1 MDSSVISQPL
11 KLKNK
16 SLVQILFD
24 NFDLLLFPVIIEI
37 YLLVNQ
43 KTRIYGIILFF
54 LITLL
59 TIILYKIHKHR
70 LYKKIIKL
78 TESKDFKYKISIR
91 LYDFQ
96 PHPFIFKNYVE
107 VPYIVFCNDFS
118 ITKHGAAQISVIYEN
133 HSQPES
139 KVYLDEKYEI
149 DVWKGMYEEIVDL
162 KTNTVLTSKELEAFL
177 NQEKNRGEI

>member
-1 MDSSVISQPL
+1 MNQSGPL

-16 SLVQILFD
+16 SLMQILND
-24 NFDLLLFPVIIEI
+24 NLDLFLLPLIIEI
-37 YLLVNQ
+37 YLCVNQ
-43 KTRIYGIILFF
+43 KTRIYGITLFC

-70 LYKKIIKL
+70 LYKKIIEL
-78 TESKDFKYKISIR
+78 TESKEFKYKISLN
-91 LYDFQ
+91 LYDFH
-96 PHPFIFKNYVE
+96 PHPFISRNYIY
-107 VPYIVFCNDFS
+107 VPYLVFCNDFS
-118 ITKHGAAQISVIYEN
+118 INKHGAVEISVLYEN
-133 HSQPES
+133 HSQPDS

-177 NQEKNRGEI
+177 SQEENREKI

>member
-1 MDSSVISQPL
+1 MDSSVIPQPL

-16 SLVQILFD
+16 SLMQTLSD
-24 NFDLLLFPVIIEI
+24 DLDLLLCPVIIEI
-37 YLLVNQ
+37 YLCVNQ

-70 LYKKIIKL
+70 LYKKIIEL
-78 TESKDFKYKISIR
+78 TESKEFKYKISLR
-91 LYDFQ
+91 LNDF
-96 PHPFIFKNYVE
+96 HPYFGCKKYVE
-107 VPYIVFCNDFS
+107 VPYLVFCNDFS
-118 ITKHGAAQISVIYEN
+118 IDKQGAVEISVIYEN

-139 KVYLDEKYEI
+139 KVYFDEKYVI
-149 DVWKGMYEEIVDL
+149 DIWKGMYEEIVDL

-177 NQEKNRGEI
+177 TQEENREKI

>member
-1 MDSSVISQPL
+1 MNQSRPL

-16 SLVQILFD
+16 NLAQIFFD
-24 NFDLLLFPVIIEI
+24 NFYFLLFPLIIEI

-43 KTRIYGIILFF
+43 KTRIYGITLFF

-70 LYKKIIKL
+70 LYKKIIEL
-78 TESKDFKYKISIR
+78 TESKEFKYKISLN
-91 LYDFQ
+91 LYDFH
-96 PHPFIFKNYVE
+96 PHPFISRNYVD
-107 VPYIVFCNDFS
+107 VPYLVFCNDFS
-118 ITKHGAAQISVIYEN
+118 INKHGAVEISVLYEN
-133 HSQPES
+133 HSQPDS

-177 NQEKNRGEI
+177 NQEENREKI

>member
-1 MDSSVISQPL
+1 MDSSVNSQPL

-16 SLVQILFD
+16 SLMQILHD
-24 NFDLLLFPVIIEI
+24 NLELLLLPVIVET
-37 YLLVNQ
+37 LLIANQ
-43 KTRIYGIILFF
+43 KTRIYGIILFI

-59 TIILYKIHKHR
+59 TIILYKIHKYR
-70 LYKKIIKL
+70 LYKKIIEL
-78 TESKDFKYKISIR
+78 TESKEFKYKISLR
-91 LYDFQ
+91 LNDF
-96 PHPFIFKNYVE
+96 HPYFSVKNYVE

-118 ITKHGAAQISVIYEN
+118 INKHGAAQISVIYEN

-149 DVWKGMYEEIVDL
+149 DVWKGFYEEIVDL

-177 NQEKNRGEI
+177 NQEEKK

>member
-1 MDSSVISQPL
+1 MDSSVNSQPL

-16 SLVQILFD
+16 SLMQILSD
-24 NFDLLLFPVIIEI
+24 NLELLLLPVIVET
-37 YLLVNQ
+37 LLIANQ
-43 KTRIYGIILFF
+43 KTRIYGIILFI

-59 TIILYKIHKHR
+59 TIILYKIHKYR
-70 LYKKIIKL
+70 LYKKIIEL
-78 TESKDFKYKISIR
+78 TESKEFKYKISLR
-91 LYDFQ
+91 LNDF
-96 PHPFIFKNYVE
+96 HPYLSVKNYVE

-118 ITKHGAAQISVIYEN
+118 INKHGAAQISVIYEN

-149 DVWKGMYEEIVDL
+149 DVWKGFYEEIVDL

-177 NQEKNRGEI
+177 NQEEKK

>member
-16 SLVQILFD
+16 SLMQILND
-24 NFDLLLFPVIIEI
+24 NLELLLFPVIVET
-37 YLLVNQ
+37 LLIGFQ

-59 TIILYKIHKHR
+59 TIILYKFHKYR
-70 LYKKIIKL
+70 LYKKIIEL
-78 TESKDFKYKISIR
+78 TESKEFKYKISLR
-91 LYDFQ
+91 LIDF
-96 PHPFIFKNYVE
+96 HPSFSCKNYIE
-107 VPYIVFCNDFS
+107 VPYLVFCNDFF
-118 ITKHGAAQISVIYEN
+118 INKHGAAQISVIYEN

-177 NQEKNRGEI
+177 NQEENRGEI

>member
-1 MDSSVISQPL
+1 MNQSRPL

-16 SLVQILFD
+16 SLMQILHD
-24 NFDLLLFPVIIEI
+24 NLELLLFPVIVET
-37 YLLVNQ
+37 LLIGYQ
-43 KTRIYGIILFF
+43 KTRIYGIILFI

-59 TIILYKIHKHR
+59 TIILYKIHKYR
-70 LYKKIIKL
+70 LYKKIIEL
-78 TESKDFKYKISIR
+78 TESKKFKYKISLR
-91 LYDFQ
+91 LNDF
-96 PHPFIFKNYVE
+96 HPYFSCKNYVE
-107 VPYIVFCNDFS
+107 VPYLVFCNDFS
-118 ITKHGAAQISVIYEN
+118 INKHGAAQISVIYEN

-177 NQEKNRGEI
+177 NQEENRGKYNAK

>member
-1 MDSSVISQPL
+1 MDSSVNSQPL

-16 SLVQILFD
+16 SLMQILHD
-24 NFDLLLFPVIIEI
+24 NLELLLLPLIIEI
-37 YLLVNQ
+37 YLCVNQ
-43 KTRIYGIILFF
+43 KTRIYGITLFF

-70 LYKKIIKL
+70 LYKKITEL
-78 TESKDFKYKISIR
+78 TESKEFKYKIS
-91 LYDFQ
+91 LVLQDF
-96 PHPFIFKNYVE
+96 HPCFTCKTYVE
-107 VPYIVFCNDFS
+107 VPYLVFCNDFS
-118 ITKHGAAQISVIYEN
+118 INKHGAAQISVIYEN

-149 DVWKGMYEEIVDL
+149 DVWKGLYEEIVDL

-177 NQEKNRGEI
+177 NQEENREKI

>member
-1 MDSSVISQPL
+1 MNQSRPL

-16 SLVQILFD
+16 SLRQILSD
-24 NFDLLLFPVIIEI
+24 NLDLLLFPVIVEI
-37 YLLVNQ
+37 LLFANQ

-59 TIILYKIHKHR
+59 TTILYKIHKNR
-70 LYKKIIKL
+70 LFKKIIEL
-78 TESKDFKYKISIR
+78 TESKEFKYKISLR
-91 LYDFQ
+91 LNDFH
-96 PHPFIFKNYVE
+96 PHPFSFKNYVE
-107 VPYIVFCNDFS
+107 VPYLVFCNDFS
-118 ITKHGAAQISVIYEN
+118 INKHGTAQISVIYEN

-162 KTNTVLTSKELEAFL
+162 NKNSVLTSKELEAFL
-177 NQEKNRGEI
+177 NQEENKEKI

>member
-1 MDSSVISQPL
+1 MNQSRPL

-16 SLVQILFD
+16 SLMQILND
-24 NFDLLLFPVIIEI
+24 NLDLLLLPLIIEI
-37 YLLVNQ
+37 YLCVYQ
-43 KTRIYGIILFF
+43 KTRIYGITLFF

-70 LYKKIIKL
+70 LYKKIIEL
-78 TESKDFKYKISIR
+78 TESKEFKYKISLI
-91 LYDFQ
+91 LQDF
-96 PHPFIFKNYVE
+96 HPYFTCKNYVE

-118 ITKHGAAQISVIYEN
+118 INKHGVVQISVLYEN
-133 HSQPES
+133 HSEPES

-149 DVWKGMYEEIVDL
+149 DVWEGMYEEIVDL

-177 NQEKNRGEI
+177 NQEENEETT

>member
-1 MDSSVISQPL
+1 MNQSRPL

-16 SLVQILFD
+16 NLTQIFFD
-24 NFDLLLFPVIIEI
+24 NFYFLLFPLIIEI

-43 KTRIYGIILFF
+43 KTRIYGITLFF

-70 LYKKIIKL
+70 LYKKIIEL
-78 TESKDFKYKISIR
+78 TESKEFKYKIS
-91 LYDFQ
+91 LWLNDF
-96 PHPFIFKNYVE
+96 HPSFGVKHYVE
-107 VPYIVFCNDFS
+107 VPYLVFCNDFS
-118 ITKHGAAQISVIYEN
+118 INKHGAVEIFVLYEN
-133 HSQPES
+133 HSQPDS
-139 KVYLDEKYEI
+139 KVYLDEKYE

-177 NQEKNRGEI
+177 NQEENREKI

>member
-1 MDSSVISQPL
+1 MSQKKPI

-16 SLVQILFD
+16 NLTQIFFD
-24 NFDLLLFPVIIEI
+24 NFYLLLLPLIIEI
-37 YLLVNQ
+37 YLCVNQ
-43 KTRIYGIILFF
+43 KTRIYGITLFF

-70 LYKKIIKL
+70 LYKKIIEL
-78 TESKDFKYKISIR
+78 TESKEFKYKISLS
-91 LYDFQ
+91 LYDFH
-96 PHPFIFKNYVE
+96 PHPFIFNNYVE

-118 ITKHGAAQISVIYEN
+118 INKHGAVQISVLHEN
-133 HSQPES
+133 HSEPES

-162 KTNTVLTSKELEAFL
+162 ETNNILTSKELEAFL
-177 NQEKNRGEI
+177 NQEENEETT

>member
-1 MDSSVISQPL
+1 MDTSVNSQPL

-16 SLVQILFD
+16 SLMQILHD
-24 NFDLLLFPVIIEI
+24 NLELLLFPVIVET
-37 YLLVNQ
+37 LLIANQ
-43 KTRIYGIILFF
+43 KTRIYGIILFI

-70 LYKKIIKL
+70 LYKKIIEL
-78 TESKDFKYKISIR
+78 TESKEFKYKIS
-91 LYDFQ
+91 LWLNDF
-96 PHPFIFKNYVE
+96 HPSFSVKHYVE
-107 VPYIVFCNDFS
+107 VPYLVFCNDFS
-118 ITKHGAAQISVIYEN
+118 INKHGTAQISVIYEN

-162 KTNTVLTSKELEAFL
+162 SKNSVLTSKELEAFL
-177 NQEKNRGEI
+177 NQEENKEKI

>member
-1 MDSSVISQPL
+1 MNQSRPL

-16 SLVQILFD
+16 SLTQILFD
-24 NFDLLLFPVIIEI
+24 NLQLLFFLVIIEI
-37 YLLVNQ
+37 YPFMTQ

-70 LYKKIIKL
+70 LYKKIIEL
-78 TESKDFKYKISIR
+78 TESKEFKYKISLR
-91 LYDFQ
+91 LNDL
-96 PHPFIFKNYVE
+96 HPYFFHEIYVE
-107 VPYIVFCNDFS
+107 VPYLVFCNDFS
-118 ITKHGAAQISVIYEN
+118 INKHGAAQISVIYEN

-162 KTNTVLTSKELEAFL
+162 SKNSVLTSKELEAFL
-177 NQEKNRGEI
+177 NQEENKEKI